1 MLNKKIN
8 EDERNAA
15 LEEKNRIKA
24 LQEEYREEYKLFQ
37 TDYDA
42 YRDTVLDFQKKLSV
56 FMKKA
61 QKTAEKIAEEVGIQ
75 PETLSRYRNGVKAPG
90 IETLVAIC
98 VALHLDIKQSQE
110 LFNSLGYSFLG
121 TSKEHY
127 AYIYL
132 IEKHRGKS
140 VSQCNEIL
148 TGLGID
154 IDFQLY
160 PDRNEDKIRIKK
172 TYNYYPS
179 LGKAYKLDET
189 VNYN

>member
-1 MLNKKIN
+1 MRVSNKKIS
-8 EDERNAA
+8 EDERNTA
-15 LEEKNRIKA
+15 LDEKNRIRT
-24 LQEEYREEYKLFQ
+24 LQEKYKEEYKLFQ
-37 TDYDA
+37 TDYDT
-42 YRDTVLDFQKKLSV
+42 YKDTVFDFQKKLTV

-61 QKTAEKIAEEVGIQ
+61 KKTAEQIADEVKIAH
-75 PETLSRYRNGVKAPG
+75 ETLSRYRTAEKVPG

-132 IEKHRGKS
+132 IQNHRGKS
-140 VSQCNEIL
+140 VCECNEIL

-154 IDFQLY
+154 VKYQLY
-160 PDRNEDKIRIKK
+160 PARNSEKIQRMENVRIL
-172 TYNYYPS
+172 NE
-179 LGKAYKLDET
+179 LGENIKFEQ
-189 VNYN
+189 NR